1 MSKKKIIVIQ
11 GGTSKEREISLK
23 TARSCIKAIKK
34 IGYKVIK
41 FDPKFSSIFNIKN
54 IDSNVV
60 FNALHGKDGEDGK
73 IQSFFE
79 YFRKPYTHSGVVSS
93 MIAMNKYFS
102 KQLFIKNGIKTP
114 DYFYIDEKSYS
125 NINLAKKIR
134 KSKIKFP
141 AVIKPNHEGSSIGV
155 KICQNLK
162 ILKKEFSVLK
172 KRYQNLIVETYI
184 PGQEIQVA
192 LMGGKAIGAI
202 ELRPKR
208 KFYDYKAKYKKSSKT
223 AHIMPAEIPIKKY
236 KKVLKISEKANKV
249 LGCKGI
255 VRCDFRFYKGTFF
268 ILELNTQP
276 GMTDLSLV
284 PEIAKFAKIPF
295 IKLVKWMI
303 NDASLNRWQK
313 SFFYGFFY

>member
-1 MSKKKIIVIQ
+1 MSKKKIIVVQ
-11 GGTSKEREISLK
+11 GGTSREREISLK

-34 IGYKVIK
+34 IGYKVIT
-41 FDPKFSSIFNIKN
+41 FDPKFSSVFDIKT
-54 IDSNVV
+54 IDSHVI

-93 MIAMNKYFS
+93 MIAMNKYLS
-102 KQLFIKNGIKTP
+102 KQLFIENKIKTP
-114 DYFYIDEKSYS
+114 NYFYIDEKTYPS
-125 NINLAKKIR
+125 INFIKKI
-134 KSKIKFP
+134 KENKIKFP
-141 AVIKPNHEGSSIGV
+141 VVIKPNDEGSSIGV
-155 KICQNLK
+155 KICKNLK
-162 ILKKEFSVLK
+162 ILKKEFSILK
-172 KRYQNLIVETYI
+172 KKYTNLIIETYI

-192 LMGGKAIGAI
+192 LMGGRAIGAI

-223 AHIMPAEIPIKKY
+223 AHIMPAEIPAKKY
-236 KKVLKISEKANKV
+236 KEVLKISEKANKV
-249 LGCKGI
+249 LGCRGI

-284 PEIAKFAKIPF
+284 PEIAKFEKIPF
-295 IKLVKWMI
+295 VKLVKWMI
-303 NDASLNRWQK
+303 DDASLNR
-313 SFFYGFFY
+313 